1 MGPMLTTCP
10 SYPAQLTKI
19 NIALTRFAIW
29 TWGALDY
36 NPSKLTNTLSKKL
49 LLISPYTVKSSI
61 NWHSYCFE
69 NHDNCSHHGL
79 IKFFHFNPHLSDKPC
94 CVCWARWVKLS

>member
-49 LLISPYTVKSSI
+49 LLISPGTVKSSI

-69 NHDNCSHHGL
+69 ITTIAHTMASLNSSTSILTSQTNRAVYAGRDGSN
-79 IKFFHFNPHLSDKPC
+79 
-94 CVCWARWVKLS
+94 